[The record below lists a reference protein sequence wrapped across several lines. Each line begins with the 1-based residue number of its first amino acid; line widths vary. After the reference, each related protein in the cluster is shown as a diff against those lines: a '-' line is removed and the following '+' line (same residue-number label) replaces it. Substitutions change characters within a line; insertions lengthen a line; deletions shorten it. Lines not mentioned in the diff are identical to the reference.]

1 LQDISGGKTRL
12 NDLRTQEQL
21 LQEVDE
27 LKARVTELERINTN
41 DVLEY
46 TSTVRALRL
55 SEEKFSNAFHYSP
68 DIITISSLNDA
79 RYLDVNDAFL
89 NLVGFSR
96 DEVIGYTSYDL
107 NIWQFPYDRGRLMQ
121 QLRGDGRLRNLEFV
135 FRNRNGELKTTLISA
150 DIIKVGGEDCLLCV
164 VKDITDRK
172 KMEHDLILSEQ
183 RFNKAFN
190 FSPITMSITTLEEGR
205 FLNVNESFCHVMGY
219 TREYLLSSSSIEIGF
234 WVDPDQ
240 REEVK
245 RIISEGGSVGDME
258 VRFRREKGEIRLGL
272 YSAERIELDGEI
284 CILSQFIDLTE
295 RKHMENEMTRLGQL
309 NLVGEMAASIAH
321 EIRNPMT
328 TVRGFLQLL
337 KEVEKYADEIDS
349 FNLMIEELDRANSII
364 TEFLS
369 LAKNKMVEIKP
380 VNLNTVINNV
390 YPLILAKAM
399 MQDKIISLNLD
410 DIPDLLLDEQ
420 EVRQLIL
427 NLINNGLESIPEG
440 KIVFLS
446 TYTFDN
452 QVILAVRDQG
462 EGIKEEII
470 EKLGTPFFSTKEGG
484 TGLGLAICYGIASR
498 YNAKIEIDTGPNG
511 SIFYVCFPTIE

>member
-1 LQDISGGKTRL
+1 
-12 NDLRTQEQL
+12 
-21 LQEVDE
+21 
-27 LKARVTELERINTN
+27 
-41 DVLEY
+41 
-46 TSTVRALRL
+46 
-55 SEEKFSNAFHYSP
+55 
-68 DIITISSLNDA
+68 
-79 RYLDVNDAFL
+79 
-89 NLVGFSR
+89 
-96 DEVIGYTSYDL
+96 
-107 NIWQFPYDRGRLMQ
+107 
-121 QLRGDGRLRNLEFV
+121 
-135 FRNRNGELKTTLISA
+135 
-150 DIIKVGGEDCLLCV
+150 
-164 VKDITDRK
+164 
-172 KMEHDLILSEQ
+172 
-183 RFNKAFN
+183 
-190 FSPITMSITTLEEGR
+190 
-205 FLNVNESFCHVMGY
+205 
-219 TREYLLSSSSIEIGF
+219 
-234 WVDPDQ
+234 
-240 REEVK
+240 
-245 RIISEGGSVGDME
+245 
-258 VRFRREKGEIRLGL
+258 
-272 YSAERIELDGEI
+272 
-284 CILSQFIDLTE
+284 
-295 RKHMENEMTRLGQL
+295 
-309 NLVGEMAASIAH
+309 
-321 EIRNPMT
+321 MT

-446 TYTFDN
+446 TYTSDN